1 MSATALLVSALILGG
16 VCVVFGISIALAN
29 RRFKVVEDP
38 RIDEVEEML
47 PGTNCGA
54 CGTPGCRAFAEGL
67 VKQEQQPAGCT
78 VMGDEDRS
86 DVAGYLGVDAGAAN
100 KRVARLLCAGSAAVA
115 VQLAPYEGHASCQA
129 AATVNG
135 GGKGCTW
142 GCLGLGDCSVSC
154 DFDAIHMS
162 ADGLPVVAPDLC
174 TACNDCVEV
183 CPKDLFMLMPVEQQL
198 VVQCRS
204 LLEGDAAEALC
215 SVACTGCGKCA
226 ADAEEGLITITDGL
240 AVIDYAR
247 NDLAAADATRRCPT
261 DAIVW
266 LDGAQFP
273 QLQLEERRLVV

>member
-1 MSATALLVSALILGG
+1 MTASALLVSALILGG

-29 RRFKVVEDP
+29 RRFKVWEDP
-38 RIDEVEEML
+38 RITDVEELL

-67 VKQEQQPAGCT
+67 VKEEQQPAGCT
-78 VMGDEDRS
+78 VMGAEDRD
-86 DVAGYLGVDAGAAN
+86 DVALYLGVDAGQAN
-100 KRVARLLCAGSAAVA
+100 KRVARLLCAGSSAVA
-115 VQLAPYEGHASCQA
+115 VQLAPYEGHSTCQA
-129 AATVNG
+129 AANVNG
-135 GGKGCTW
+135 GGKGCSW
-142 GCLGLGDCSVSC
+142 GCLGLADCAISC

-162 ADGLPVVAPDLC
+162 EHGLPVVAPDLC

-183 CPKDLFMLMPVEQQL
+183 CPKDLFVLMPEEQHL

-204 LLEGDAAEALC
+204 LLEGDTAETLC

-226 ADAEEGLITITDGL
+226 ADAADGLIHIQDGL

-247 NDLAAADATRRCPT
+247 NDLAAADATKRCPT

-266 LDGAQFP
+266 LDSAQFP
-273 QLQLEERRLVV
+273 ELQQQERRLVV